1 MSQDPYRPSPD
12 RSVLGQHDP
21 APLGDAGGLRNRKN
35 LRRALSGLSVLML
48 LVAVGVLG
56 YPFYT
61 NLYQG
66 RVQDNLEG
74 QFATPELQEAYRTR
88 TVAEGDSLTR
98 LRIPSLGVDTVV
110 VEGTTLSAL
119 RAGAG
124 HYVDTPLPCEP
135 GNVAIAGHRTT
146 YGRPFHNLDRMKPG
160 DEIILETPVGSCT
173 YVLSKAPFVIEPTDF
188 SVVSAS
194 PNGMVTLTTC
204 HPKNSAAQRLIV
216 QADLRT

>member
-1 MSQDPYRPSPD
+1 MLSQDD
-12 RSVLGQHDP
+12 RAAVGP
-21 APLGDAGGLRNRKN
+21 ADGASGGLNKRKN
-35 LRRALSGLSVLML
+35 LRRLLSGLSVVML

-66 RVQDNLEG
+66 RVQDDL
-74 QFATPELQEAYRTR
+74 QDQLATPELKEAYTAG
-88 TVAEGDSLTR
+88 TVAVGESLTR
-98 LRIPSLGVDTVV
+98 LKIPSLGVDTVV

-173 YVLSKAPFVIEPTDF
+173 YVLSKAPFVVEPTDF

-194 PNGMVTLTTC
+194 PNGMLTLTTC
-204 HPKNSAAQRLIV
+204 HPKNSDRQRLIV
-216 QADLRT
+216 QADLKA

>member
-74 QFATPELQEAYRTR
+74 QFATPELQEAYRNR
-88 TVAEGDSLTR
+88 TVAEGD
-98 LRIPSLGVDTVV
+98 V
-110 VEGTTLSAL
+110 
-119 RAGAG
+119 
-124 HYVDTPLPCEP
+124 
-135 GNVAIAGHRTT
+135 AGHRTT

-216 QADLRT
+216 QADLRA

>member
-1 MSQDPYRPSPD
+1 MLRQDDRPPVGSAD
-12 RSVLGQHDP
+12 R
-21 APLGDAGGLRNRKN
+21 AAGSLSKRKN
-35 LRRALSGLSVLML
+35 LRRLLSGLSVAML

-66 RVQDNLEG
+66 RVQDNL
-74 QFATPELQEAYRTR
+74 QDQMATPELAEAYRTR
-88 TVAEGDSLTR
+88 TVAEGESLTR
-98 LRIPSLGVDTVV
+98 LKIPSLGVDTIV

-124 HYVDTPLPCEP
+124 HYADTPLPCEP

-146 YGRPFHNLDRMKPG
+146 YGRPFHNLDLMKPG

-173 YVLSKAPFVIEPTDF
+173 YVLRKAPFVVEPNDW
-188 SVVSAS
+188 SVVA
-194 PNGMVTLTTC
+194 PTPTGMVTLTTC

-216 QADLRT
+216 QAELQA

>member
-1 MSQDPYRPSPD
+1 MLSQDDRPP
-12 RSVLGQHDP
+12 VGP
-21 APLGDAGGLRNRKN
+21 AAGGLSKRKN
-35 LRRALSGLSVLML
+35 LRRLLSGLSVVML

-66 RVQDNLEG
+66 RLQDGL
-74 QFATPELQEAYRTR
+74 QDQLATPEAKEAYTAG
-88 TVAEGDSLTR
+88 TVAVGESLTR
-98 LRIPSLGVDTVV
+98 LKIPSLGVDTVV

-173 YVLSKAPFVIEPTDF
+173 YVLSKAPFVVEPTDF
-188 SVVSAS
+188 SVVSAT
-194 PNGMVTLTTC
+194 PGGMVTLTTC
-204 HPKNSAAQRLIV
+204 HPKNSDRQRLIV
-216 QADLRT
+216 QADLKA

>member
-1 MSQDPYRPSPD
+1 MLSQDDHPPVGSAD
-12 RSVLGQHDP
+12 R
-21 APLGDAGGLRNRKN
+21 AAGSLSKRKN
-35 LRRALSGLSVLML
+35 LRRLLSGLSVVML

-66 RVQDNLEG
+66 RVQDKLDNQL
-74 QFATPELQEAYRTR
+74 ATPEVEEAYRAGA
-88 TVAEGDSLTR
+88 VAEGESLTR
-98 LRIPSLGVDTVV
+98 LKIPSLGVDTVV

-173 YVLSKAPFVIEPTDF
+173 YVLSKAPFIVEPTDF
-188 SVVSAS
+188 SVVA
-194 PNGMVTLTTC
+194 PTPAGMVTLTTC

-216 QADLRT
+216 QADLQT

>member
-1 MSQDPYRPSPD
+1 MLSHDDRPPVGPAD
-12 RSVLGQHDP
+12 RG
-21 APLGDAGGLRNRKN
+21 AGAVRNRKG
-35 LRRALSGLSVLML
+35 LRRLLSGLSVVML

-66 RVQDNLEG
+66 RVQDNLED
-74 QFATPELQEAYRTR
+74 QLATPEMEEAYRTG
-88 TVAEGDSLTR
+88 TVAVGQSLTR
-98 LRIPSLGVDTVV
+98 LKIPSLGVDTVV

-124 HYVDTPLPCEP
+124 HYVDTPLPCQP

-160 DEIILETPVGSCT
+160 DQIILETPVGSCT
-173 YVLSKAPFVIEPTDF
+173 YVLSKAPFVVEPTDF

-194 PNGMVTLTTC
+194 PGGMLTLTTC
-204 HPKNSAAQRLIV
+204 HPKNSDRQRLIV
-216 QADLRT
+216 QADLQA

>member
-1 MSQDPYRPSPD
+1 MSHDDRPPAGPAD
-12 RSVLGQHDP
+12 R
-21 APLGDAGGLRNRKN
+21 AAGALSKRKN
-35 LRRALSGLSVLML
+35 LRRLLSGLSVVML

-66 RVQDNLEG
+66 RVQDGL
-74 QFATPELQEAYRTR
+74 QDQLATPELKEAYTAG
-88 TVAEGDSLTR
+88 TVAVGESLTR
-98 LRIPSLGVDTVV
+98 LKIPSLGVDTVV

-173 YVLSKAPFVIEPTDF
+173 YVLSKAPFIVEPTDF
-188 SVVSAS
+188 SVVSAT
-194 PNGMVTLTTC
+194 PGGMLTLTTC
-204 HPKNSAAQRLIV
+204 HPKNSDRERLIV
-216 QADLRT
+216 QADLKT